1 MIQTKQQNPSQ
12 GLIQPTS
19 PVNGHPRGH
28 FNNHQMQSTQQ
39 MEQYRNSGQMP
50 TNTNQNFVS
59 TSQASRETL
68 PVGTTANTVSN
79 VSNVAQNA
87 PHSNPPISTQQ
98 NGGWSA
104 PPSNLQY
111 GNPPIPGISSANSAP
126 QTWQPTVATNSLPPP
141 NNINSNTS
149 TTQSSS
155 FNQNANVNQQMQ
167 IGMQAKHIGPTP
179 IPMVQQNAAT
189 RPLNPT
195 AQNVVPPASNI
206 STSRPPVSSIRQR
219 YPNMMP
225 PPINSTQP
233 PAIQPTLQSNTNPSV
248 QPNYGLGTA
257 QRFPTSTAT
266 PHGHPTSAPGFPPPH
281 TSNQAIGGRPSNIL
295 PPPGTATSS
304 IAQRIGGLS
313 LSQGGDAIDLLQ
325 NRHILPTRGTKV
337 PVPKP
342 RLQAELWNTYNCSTD
357 IFRSTL
363 TRVRSSNKTY
373 MILSTLKLSLSETL
387 STEYSLINFRS
398 QKLKIC

>member
-1 MIQTKQQNPSQ
+1 MLQTKQNPSQ
-12 GLIQPTS
+12 GILPPTS

-28 FNNHQMQSTQQ
+28 LNNRHMPSTQQ
-39 MEQYRNSGQMP
+39 MAQYGNSGQMP

-59 TSQASRETL
+59 SQASRETL
-68 PVGTTANTVSN
+68 PTGTAASTMSN
-79 VSNVAQNA
+79 VSNMAQNP

-111 GNPPIPGISSANSAP
+111 GNSQIPGISSANSAP

-141 NNINSNTS
+141 NNIISNSL

-167 IGMQAKHIGPTP
+167 IGMQAKHIDPTP
-179 IPMVQQNAAT
+179 IPMAQQSAAA
-189 RPLNPT
+189 RPPNPT
-195 AQNVVPPASNI
+195 AQNFAPPASNI

-225 PPINSTQP
+225 PPINSTQQ
-233 PAIQPTLQSNTNPSV
+233 PAIQPNLQSNTNPSV

-266 PHGHPTSAPGFPPPH
+266 PTSAPGIPPNPPPH

-342 RLQAELWNTYNCSTD
+342 RLQAELWNTYNCSAD

-363 TRVRSSNKTY
+363 TKVRSSNKAY
-373 MILSTLKLSLSETL
+373 VLSSPPKGNFIIREV
-387 STEYSLINFRS
+387 INEFS
-398 QKLKIC
+398 